1 MAGEGALV
9 SFVRGLRATPKKAPS
24 AGFAVAFSDSK
35 KVGKPGVK
43 LYRQWSRESTWVRA
57 AIDIRKGQVSAAD
70 WDIVPY
76 DPDRPF
82 SKRLQQR
89 LREMFD
95 TPNPRDES
103 FQTMIEMAVEDI
115 LVVDAGSIEKVRNL
129 RGEIMEMWPV
139 DGGEIKVSKVWDG
152 DPDEDR
158 YFWWPDPG
166 TKEIAA
172 YTNDEMIYMMQ
183 RPSTSRVVGLSNL
196 EVLKAVVDAELL
208 GQDFN
213 YRQLSTAAG
222 DGIFDLGENARPDQV
237 EKFSRYW
244 LAEIAGKGATAFWGG
259 TRGAKWIPFR
269 ANNQDMQFL
278 EYQEYLVKKTAA
290 VFEMHPQ
297 DLGLTAEVNKATAE
311 VLDQQTDERGAKR
324 LLKLV
329 QNHLTREVVW
339 DAGFGGR
346 ANNLAFRFTRLNMR
360 ESLANAK
367 IEQIQLGEVASE
379 SVNAV
384 RRGKGLA
391 PFPEDHFNYPMAQTA
406 VGFVSLR
413 DVPTAREMME
423 SKEAKAPAPGGD
435 EPPPAGKEATT
446 QLVKIEMPEEVGAM
460 VVGAVAEIAK
470 AIASTKQP
478 ETPADS

>member
-1 MAGEGALV
+1 MAGAVVELI
-9 SFVRGLRATPKKAPS
+9 RGLRASPKKTPN
-24 AGFAVAFSDSK
+24 AGYTVAFTDSK

-43 LYRQWSRESTWVRA
+43 LFRQWSRESTWVRA

-70 WDIVPY
+70 WDIVPR
-76 DPDRPF
+76 DPARGY
-82 SKRLQQR
+82 SKRLQQA
-89 LREMFD
+89 LRDKFD

-115 LVVDAGSIEKVRNL
+115 LVVDAGAIEKVRNL

-139 DGGEIKVSKVWDG
+139 DGGEIRVSKVWDG
-152 DPDEDR
+152 DPAEDR

-166 TKEIAA
+166 TKEVAA

-183 RPSTSRVVGLSNL
+183 RPSTARVVGLSNL

-222 DGIFDLGENARPDQV
+222 DGIFDLGETARPEQV

-269 ANNQDMQFL
+269 PNNQDMQFL
-278 EYQEYLVKKTAA
+278 QYQEYMVKKVAA

-311 VLDQQTDERGAKR
+311 VLDQQTDERGARR

-329 QNHLTREVVW
+329 QNHLTREIVW
-339 DAGFGGR
+339 DASFGGR

-360 ESLANAK
+360 ESLAGAK
-367 IEQIQLGEVASE
+367 IEQIELGAVASE
-379 SVNAV
+379 SINAI
-384 RRGKGLA
+384 RMRKGLE
-391 PFPEDHFNYPMAQTA
+391 PFAEDHFNYPMAQSS
-406 VGFVSLR
+406 VGFVSLK
-413 DVPTAREMME
+413 DVPTAREVME
-423 SKEAKAPAPGGD
+423 SKESQAPAP
-435 EPPPAGKEATT
+435 AGAAAAG
-446 QLVKIEMPEEVGAM
+446 EM
-460 VVGAVAEIAK
+460 K
-470 AIASTKQP
+470 
-478 ETPADS
+478 